1 MTDGA
6 NKQGTACAAEGH
18 EALDDLTEDESLTEY
33 EPKHATSEIILTYF
47 DMIF

>member
-1 MTDGA
+1 MEQQTGHCLC
-6 NKQGTACAAEGH
+6 GRGH